1 MCCVKYRL
9 TGGDHYRSP
18 YKKDLES
25 VTILG
30 LPVSVCSEHRF
41 RPDSCHVAKGKAVG
55 WSRYVPVFP
64 PLFPVAAPA
73 DHLQVV
79 AGVVRPKKS
88 PSAGFRASMPVH
100 ASSTSRLGKSRL
112 NTAKKHSRRRTSHQR
127 YQRNANTCYPC
138 RCVHILLP
146 AGLYSDPD
154 EFLGLYYLRPDVH
167 DTQTPSER
175 HNV

>member
-1 MCCVKYRL
+1 MYCVKYRL

-25 VTILG
+25 ITILG

-41 RPDSCHVAKGKAVG
+41 LPDSCHVAKGKAVG

-100 ASSTSRLGKSRL
+100 ARL
-112 NTAKKHSRRRTSHQR
+112 NTAKKHSRRRISHQR
-127 YQRNANTCYPC
+127 HQRNANTCYPF
-138 RCVHILLP
+138 RCVHSLLP

-154 EFLGLYYLRPDVH
+154 EFLGTV
-167 DTQTPSER
+167 
-175 HNV
+175 

>member
-9 TGGDHYRSP
+9 TSGDHHGLP
-18 YKKDLES
+18 YKKHLES

-41 RPDSCHVAKGKAVG
+41 LPDGCHVTKGKAVG

-88 PSAGFRASMPVH
+88 PVAGFRASMPVH

-112 NTAKKHSRRRTSHQR
+112 NTAKRIPGDGYLTSVIS
-127 YQRNANTCYPC
+127 A
-138 RCVHILLP
+138 
-146 AGLYSDPD
+146 
-154 EFLGLYYLRPDVH
+154 
-167 DTQTPSER
+167 TQTHAIPVAASI
-175 HNV
+175 VCCLQACTVIQTSSW